1 MKKLV
6 FASVLALASVSLVS
20 APMLR
25 AQDSIVIK
33 DPAEFNTYQMANSQA
48 DPKAKAT
55 ALESFLTAY
64 PQSVVKS
71 AVLDTL
77 IDTYQGLQDADN
89 TLSAASRILQ
99 LDPGNMKAIF
109 MSVLIKNRQCLKSV
123 DQKTGVS
130 ADPQTCDDAAALAQK
145 GLSAVKPA
153 ATSADDWKKL
163 TGGTYPVFHSAI
175 ALDDIASKKDIKAG
189 ISEYR
194 TELMLYSPE
203 QTTAWPSQGL
213 WDTLQLAEAYTKS
226 DSPDHLVQ
234 AVWFYARAWNYA
246 TPIKAQIEKKMNY
259 YYQKYHGNLEGLND
273 VKTQAAATLFP
284 PGTFVISAA
293 PTPAELA
300 HKAIVETPNLAAMNL
315 GDAEFVL
322 ANGAK
327 EDTDKLWAALKN
339 QVTPVPGIVIEA
351 TDSVIKVA
359 VTQDAKDNKIADFI
373 VNLKKPLADKD
384 IPAVGFEYKIPPAT
398 TLVGTY
404 DTFTQVPATATL
416 AQTAQIVLR
425 DGEIQLEKK
434 KPAAPAH
441 KPAAGHHPAKH

>member
-33 DPAEFNTYQMANSQA
+33 DPAEFNTYQMATSQA
-48 DPKAKAT
+48 DPKAKAM

-64 PQSVVKS
+64 PQSVVKNS
-71 AVLDTL
+71 VLDSL
-77 IDTYQGLQDADN
+77 IDTYQGLQDADK
-89 TLSAASRILQ
+89 TLSAASRLLQ
-99 LDPGNMKAIF
+99 VDPGNMKAIF
-109 MSVLIKNRQCLKSV
+109 MSVIIKKGQCV
-123 DQKTGVS
+123 KTQD
-130 ADPQTCDDAAALAQK
+130 AQTCDDAGLLAGK
-145 GLSAVKPA
+145 GLAAVKPA
-153 ATSADDWKKL
+153 ATSDADWKKL
-163 TGGTYPVFHSAI
+163 ISGTYPVFHSAI
-175 ALDDIASKKDIKAG
+175 ALDDITSKKDIKGG

-194 TELMLYSPE
+194 TELMLYAPE
-203 QTTAWPSQGL
+203 QTTTWPSQGL

-259 YYQKYHGNLEGLND
+259 YYQKYHGNLDGLSD

-284 PGTFVISAA
+284 SGTFVISAA

-300 HKAIVETPNLAAMNL
+300 HKAVVETPNLATMNL
-315 GDAEFVL
+315 GDAEFIL
-322 ANGAK
+322 ANGSK
-327 EDTDKLWAALKN
+327 EDTDKLWAVLKN

-351 TDSVIKVA
+351 SASVIKVA

-384 IPAVGFEYKIPPAT
+384 IPAVGFEYKIPPGT

-416 AQTAQIVLR
+416 SQTAQIVLR
-425 DGEIQLEKK
+425 DGDIQLEKK
-434 KPAAPAH
+434 KPAAAAH
-441 KPAAGHHPAKH
+441 KPAAGHKPAAH

>member
-33 DPAEFNTYQMANSQA
+33 DPAEFNAYQMATSQA
-48 DPKAKAT
+48 DPKTKAA

-64 PQSVVKS
+64 PQSVVKNS
-71 AVLDTL
+71 VLDSL
-77 IDTYQGLQDADN
+77 IDTYQGLQDADK
-89 TLSAASRILQ
+89 TLSAASRLLQ
-99 LDPGNMKAIF
+99 VDPGNMKAIF
-109 MSVLIKNRQCLKSV
+109 MSVLIKKSQCAKSQ
-123 DQKTGVS
+123 D
-130 ADPQTCDDAAALAQK
+130 AQTCDDAGVLAGK

-153 ATSADDWKKL
+153 ATSDADWKKL
-163 TGGTYPVFHSAI
+163 ISGTYPVFHSAI
-175 ALDDIASKKDIKAG
+175 ALDDIVSKKDIKAG

-203 QTTAWPSQGL
+203 QTTTWPSQGL
-213 WDTLQLAEAYTKS
+213 WDTLQLAEAYTKPEAKAA
-226 DSPDHLVQ
+226 DDKPLVQ

-259 YYQKYHGNLEGLND
+259 YYQKYHGNLDGLSD

-284 PGTFVISAA
+284 TGAYILPPA

-300 HKAIVETPNLAAMNL
+300 HKAIVETPDLSKMAL
-315 GDAEFVL
+315 VDTEFIL

-327 EDTDKLWAALKN
+327 EDTDKLWAVLKN
-339 QVTPVPGIVIEA
+339 QVTPVPGVVIDA
-351 TDSVIKVA
+351 SASVIKVA
-359 VTQDAKDNKIADFI
+359 VTQDAKDNKYADFI
-373 VNLKKPLADKD
+373 VNMKKPLADKE

-398 TLVGTY
+398 ALVGTY

-441 KPAAGHHPAKH
+441 KPAAGHKPAAH

>member
-33 DPAEFNTYQMANSQA
+33 DPAEFNTYQMATSQA
-48 DPKAKAT
+48 DPKTKAM

-64 PQSVVKS
+64 PQSVVKNS
-71 AVLDTL
+71 VLDSL
-77 IDTYQGLQDADN
+77 IDTYQGLQDADK
-89 TLSAASRILQ
+89 TLSAASRLLQ
-99 LDPGNMKAIF
+99 VDPSNMKAIF
-109 MSVLIKNRQCLKSV
+109 MSVLIKKSQCAKSQ
-123 DQKTGVS
+123 D
-130 ADPQTCDDAAALAQK
+130 AQTCDDAGLLAGK
-145 GLSAVKPA
+145 GLAAVKPA
-153 ATSADDWKKL
+153 ATSDADWKKL
-163 TGGTYPVFHSAI
+163 ISGTYPVFHSAI
-175 ALDDIASKKDIKAG
+175 ALDDITSKKDIKGG

-194 TELMLYSPE
+194 TELMLYAPE
-203 QTTAWPSQGL
+203 QTTTWPSQGL

-259 YYQKYHGNLEGLND
+259 YYQKYHGNLDGLD
-273 VKTQAAATLFP
+273 AVKTQAAATLFP

-293 PTPAELA
+293 PTPAEIV
-300 HKAIVETPNLAAMNL
+300 HKLIVETTNLATLNL
-315 GDAEFVL
+315 GDKEYAL
-322 ANGAK
+322 ANGVK
-327 EDTDKLWAALKN
+327 EDSDKMWAVLKN

-351 TDSVIKVA
+351 SASVIKVA

-373 VNLKKPLADKD
+373 VNMKKPLADKE

-398 TLVGTY
+398 ALVGTY
-404 DTFTQVPATATL
+404 DTFTQVPATATVA
-416 AQTAQIVLR
+416 AQSAQIVLR

-434 KPAAPAH
+434 KPAAAAH
-441 KPAAGHHPAKH
+441 KPAAGHKPAAH

>member
-33 DPAEFNTYQMANSQA
+33 DPAEFNTYQMATSQA
-48 DPKAKAT
+48 DPKAKAV
-55 ALESFLTAY
+55 ALESFLKAY
-64 PQSVVKS
+64 PQSVVKNS
-71 AVLDTL
+71 VLDSL
-77 IDTYQGLQDADN
+77 IDTYQSLQDADN
-89 TLSAASRILQ
+89 TLSAASRLLQ
-99 LDPGNMKAIF
+99 VDPSNMKAIF
-109 MSVLIKNRQCLKSV
+109 MSVLIKKSQCAKSQ
-123 DQKTGVS
+123 D
-130 ADPQTCDDAAALAQK
+130 AQTCDDAGLLAGK
-145 GLSAVKPA
+145 GLAAVKPA
-153 ATSADDWKKL
+153 ATSDADWKKL
-163 TGGTYPVFHSAI
+163 ISGTYPVFHSAI
-175 ALDDIASKKDIKAG
+175 ALDDITSKKDIKGG

-194 TELMLYSPE
+194 TELMLYAPE
-203 QTTAWPSQGL
+203 QTTTWPSQGL

-259 YYQKYHGNLEGLND
+259 YYQKYHGNLDGLSD

-284 PGTFVISAA
+284 SGTFVISAA

-300 HKAIVETPNLAAMNL
+300 HKAVVETPNLATMNL
-315 GDAEFVL
+315 GDAEFIL
-322 ANGAK
+322 ANGSK
-327 EDTDKLWAALKN
+327 EDTDKLWAVLKN

-351 TDSVIKVA
+351 SASVIKVA

-384 IPAVGFEYKIPPAT
+384 IPAVGFEYKIPPGT

-416 AQTAQIVLR
+416 SQTAQIVLR
-425 DGEIQLEKK
+425 DGDIQLEKK
-434 KPAAPAH
+434 KPAAAAH
-441 KPAAGHHPAKH
+441 KPAAGHKPAAH

>member
-33 DPAEFNTYQMANSQA
+33 DPAEFNTYQMATSQA
-48 DPKAKAT
+48 DPKAKAV
-55 ALESFLTAY
+55 ALESFLKAY
-64 PQSVVKS
+64 PQSVVKNS
-71 AVLDTL
+71 VLDSL

-89 TLSAASRILQ
+89 TLSAASRLLQ
-99 LDPGNMKAIF
+99 VDPSNMKAIF
-109 MSVLIKNRQCLKSV
+109 MSVLIKKSQCAKSQ
-123 DQKTGVS
+123 D
-130 ADPQTCDDAAALAQK
+130 AQTCDDAGLLAGK
-145 GLSAVKPA
+145 GLLAVKPA
-153 ATSADDWKKL
+153 ATSDADWKKL
-163 TGGTYPVFHSAI
+163 ISGTYPTFHSAI
-175 ALDDIASKKDIKAG
+175 ALDDITSKKDIKGG

-194 TELMLYSPE
+194 TELMLYPPE
-203 QTTAWPSQGL
+203 QTTTWPSQGL

-259 YYQKYHGNLEGLND
+259 YYQKYHGNLDGLSD

-284 PGTFVISAA
+284 SGTFVISAA
-293 PTPAELA
+293 PTPIELA
-300 HKAIVETPNLAAMNL
+300 HKAIVETPDLSKMAL
-315 GDAEFVL
+315 VDTEFIL

-327 EDTDKLWAALKN
+327 EDTDKLWAILKN

-351 TDSVIKVA
+351 SASVIKVA

-384 IPAVGFEYKIPPAT
+384 IPAVGFEYKIPPGTA
-398 TLVGTY
+398 LVGTY

-425 DGEIQLEKK
+425 DGDIQLEKK

-441 KPAAGHHPAKH
+441 KPAAGHHPAKP

>member
-33 DPAEFNTYQMANSQA
+33 DPAEFNTYQMATSQA
-48 DPKAKAT
+48 DPKTKAM

-64 PQSVVKS
+64 PQSVVKNS
-71 AVLDTL
+71 VLDSL
-77 IDTYQGLQDADN
+77 IDTYQGLQDADK
-89 TLSAASRILQ
+89 TLSAASRLLQ
-99 LDPGNMKAIF
+99 VDPGNMKAIF
-109 MSVLIKNRQCLKSV
+109 MSVIIKKGQCV
-123 DQKTGVS
+123 KTQD
-130 ADPQTCDDAAALAQK
+130 AQTCDDAGLLAGK
-145 GLSAVKPA
+145 GLAAVKPA
-153 ATSADDWKKL
+153 ATSDADWKKL
-163 TGGTYPVFHSAI
+163 ISGTYPTFHSAI
-175 ALDDIASKKDIKAG
+175 ALDDITSKKDIKGG

-194 TELMLYSPE
+194 TELMLYAPE
-203 QTTAWPSQGL
+203 QTTTWPSQGL

-259 YYQKYHGNLEGLND
+259 YYQKYHGNLDGLD
-273 VKTQAAATLFP
+273 AVKTQAAATLFP

-293 PTPAELA
+293 PTPAEIV
-300 HKAIVETPNLAAMNL
+300 HKLIVETTNLATLNL
-315 GDAEFVL
+315 GDKEYAL
-322 ANGAK
+322 ANGVK
-327 EDTDKLWAALKN
+327 EDSDKMWAVLKN

-351 TDSVIKVA
+351 SASVIKVA

-373 VNLKKPLADKD
+373 VNMKKPLADKE

-398 TLVGTY
+398 ALVGTY
-404 DTFTQVPATATL
+404 DTFTQVPATATVA
-416 AQTAQIVLR
+416 AQSAQIVLR

-434 KPAAPAH
+434 KPAAAAH
-441 KPAAGHHPAKH
+441 KPAAGHHTAAH

>member
-33 DPAEFNTYQMANSQA
+33 DPAEFNTYQMATSQA
-48 DPKAKAT
+48 DPKAKAV
-55 ALESFLTAY
+55 ALESFLKAY
-64 PQSVVKS
+64 PQSVVKNS
-71 AVLDTL
+71 VLDSL

-89 TLSAASRILQ
+89 TLSAASRLLQ
-99 LDPGNMKAIF
+99 VDPSNMKAIF
-109 MSVLIKNRQCLKSV
+109 MSVLIKKSQCAKSQ
-123 DQKTGVS
+123 D
-130 ADPQTCDDAAALAQK
+130 AQTCDDAGLLAGK
-145 GLSAVKPA
+145 GLAAVKPA
-153 ATSADDWKKL
+153 ATSDADWKKL
-163 TGGTYPVFHSAI
+163 ISGTYPVFHSAI
-175 ALDDIASKKDIKAG
+175 ALDDIVSKKDFNAG

-203 QTTAWPSQGL
+203 QTTTWPSQGL

-246 TPIKAQIEKKMNY
+246 TPIKAQIETKMKY
-259 YYQKYHGNLEGLND
+259 YYTKYHGNLDGLD
-273 VKTQAAATLFP
+273 AVKTQAAATLFP
-284 PGTFVISAA
+284 SGTFVISAA

-300 HKAIVETPNLAAMNL
+300 HKAVVETPDLSVMNL
-315 GDAEFVL
+315 SDAEFVL

-327 EDTDKLWAALKN
+327 EDIDKLWAALKGK
-339 QVTPVPGIVIEA
+339 VTPVPGEVLSA
-351 TDSVIKVA
+351 TSSVIQLA
-359 VTQDAKDNKIADFI
+359 VSQDAKEANPKYADFI
-373 VNLKKPLADKD
+373 VNLKKPLTDKE
-384 IPAVGFEYKIPPAT
+384 IPAVGFAYKIPPGTA
-398 TLVGTY
+398 LVGTY
-404 DTFTQVPATATL
+404 DTFTQVPATATVA
-416 AQTAQIVLR
+416 AQSAQIVLR

-441 KPAAGHHPAKH
+441 KPAAGHKPAAH

>member
-33 DPAEFNTYQMANSQA
+33 DPAEFNTYQMATSQVN
-48 DPKAKAT
+48 PKAKAE
-55 ALESFLTAY
+55 ALESFLKAY

-71 AVLDTL
+71 AVLDSL

-89 TLSAASRILQ
+89 TLSAASRLLQ
-99 LDPGNMKAIF
+99 VDPSNMKAIF
-109 MSVLIKNRQCLKSV
+109 MSVIIKKGQCV
-123 DQKTGVS
+123 KTQD
-130 ADPQTCDDAAALAQK
+130 AQTCDDAGVLAQK
-145 GLSAVKPA
+145 GLAAVKPA
-153 ATSADDWKKL
+153 ATSDAEWKKL
-163 TGGTYPVFHSAI
+163 ISGTYPTFHSAV
-175 ALDDIASKKDIKAG
+175 ALDDIVSKKDIKGG

-194 TELMLYSPE
+194 TELMLYPPE

-213 WDTLQLAEAYTKS
+213 WDTLQLAEAYTKP

-234 AVWFYARAWNYA
+234 AVWFYARAWNFA
-246 TPIKAQIEKKMNY
+246 TPIKAQIEKKMDY
-259 YYQKYHGNLEGLND
+259 YYQKYHGNLDGLND

-300 HKAIVETPNLAAMNL
+300 HKAIVETPDLSKMAL
-315 GDAEFVL
+315 VDTEFIL

-327 EDTDKLWAALKN
+327 EDTDKLWAVLQN
-339 QVTPVPGIVIEA
+339 QVTPVPGIVIDA
-351 TDSVIKVA
+351 SASVIKVA
-359 VTQDAKDNKIADFI
+359 VTQDAKDNKYADFI
-373 VNLKKPLADKD
+373 VNMKKPLVEKD

-404 DTFTQVPATATL
+404 DTFTQVPATDTF
-416 AQTAQIVLR
+416 AQAAQIVLR

-441 KPAAGHHPAKH
+441 KPAAGHHPAAH

>member
-1 MKKLV
+1 
-6 FASVLALASVSLVS
+6 
-20 APMLR
+20 MLR

-33 DPAEFNTYQMANSQA
+33 DPAEFNTYQMATSQA
-48 DPKAKAT
+48 DPKTKAM

-64 PQSVVKS
+64 PQSVVKNS
-71 AVLDTL
+71 VLDSL
-77 IDTYQGLQDADN
+77 IDTYQGLQDADK
-89 TLSAASRILQ
+89 TLSAASRLLQ
-99 LDPGNMKAIF
+99 VDPSNMKAIF
-109 MSVLIKNRQCLKSV
+109 MSVLIKKSQCA
-123 DQKTGVS
+123 KTQD
-130 ADPQTCDDAAALAQK
+130 AQTCDDAATLSGK
-145 GLSAVKPA
+145 GLAAVKPA
-153 ATSADDWKKL
+153 ATSDADWKKL
-163 TGGTYPVFHSAI
+163 ISGTYPVFHSAI
-175 ALDDIASKKDIKAG
+175 ALDDITSKKDIKGG

-194 TELMLYSPE
+194 TELMLYAPE
-203 QTTAWPSQGL
+203 QTTTWPSQGL

-259 YYQKYHGNLEGLND
+259 YYQKYHGNLDGLSD

-284 PGTFVISAA
+284 SGTFVISAA

-300 HKAIVETPNLAAMNL
+300 HKAVVETPNLATMNL
-315 GDAEFVL
+315 GDAEFIL
-322 ANGAK
+322 ANGSK
-327 EDTDKLWAALKN
+327 EDTDKLWAVLKN

-351 TDSVIKVA
+351 SASVIKVA

-384 IPAVGFEYKIPPAT
+384 IPAVGFEYKIPPGT

-416 AQTAQIVLR
+416 SQTAQIVLR
-425 DGEIQLEKK
+425 DGDIQLEKK
-434 KPAAPAH
+434 KPAAAAH
-441 KPAAGHHPAKH
+441 KPAAGHKPAAH

>member
-33 DPAEFNTYQMANSQA
+33 DPAEFNTYQMATSQA
-48 DPKAKAT
+48 DPKAKAM

-64 PQSVVKS
+64 PQSVVKNS
-71 AVLDTL
+71 VLDSL
-77 IDTYQGLQDADN
+77 IDTYQGLQDADK
-89 TLSAASRILQ
+89 TLSAASRLLQ
-99 LDPGNMKAIF
+99 VDPGNMKAIF
-109 MSVLIKNRQCLKSV
+109 MSVIIKKGQCV
-123 DQKTGVS
+123 KTQD
-130 ADPQTCDDAAALAQK
+130 AQTCDDAGLLAGK
-145 GLSAVKPA
+145 GLAAVKPA
-153 ATSADDWKKL
+153 ATSDADWKKL
-163 TGGTYPVFHSAI
+163 ISGTYPTFHSAI
-175 ALDDIASKKDIKAG
+175 ALDDITSKKDIKGG

-194 TELMLYSPE
+194 TELMLYPPE
-203 QTTAWPSQGL
+203 QTTTWPSQGL

-259 YYQKYHGNLEGLND
+259 YYQKYHGNLDGLSD

-284 PGTFVISAA
+284 SGTFVISAA
-293 PTPAELA
+293 PTPIELA
-300 HKAIVETPNLAAMNL
+300 HKAIVETPDLSKMAL
-315 GDAEFVL
+315 VDTEFIL

-327 EDTDKLWAALKN
+327 EDTDKLWAILKN

-351 TDSVIKVA
+351 SASVIKVA

-384 IPAVGFEYKIPPAT
+384 IPAVGFEYKIPPGTA
-398 TLVGTY
+398 LVGTY

-425 DGEIQLEKK
+425 DGDIQLEKK

-441 KPAAGHHPAKH
+441 KPAAGHHPAKP